1 MTKELKG
8 RRMTTPNAMRL
19 GSTTMLFWGMD
30 SDSAPNR
37 MVAPQVSCR
46 PAESFPW
53 WLGRSRM
60 TNMKV
65 SAIDV
70 QALIS
75 ATERGASYD
84 GPGSWQ
90 RGQAEMEN
98 LPAPIVE
105 FALNDAMR
113 C

>member
-1 MTKELKG
+1 
-8 RRMTTPNAMRL
+8 
-19 GSTTMLFWGMD
+19 
-30 SDSAPNR
+30 
-37 MVAPQVSCR
+37 
-46 PAESFPW
+46 
-53 WLGRSRM
+53 M